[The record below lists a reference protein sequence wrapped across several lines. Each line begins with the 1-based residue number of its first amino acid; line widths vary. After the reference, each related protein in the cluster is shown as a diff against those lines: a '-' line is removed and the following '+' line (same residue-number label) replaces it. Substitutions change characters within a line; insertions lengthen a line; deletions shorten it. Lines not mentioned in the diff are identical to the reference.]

1 MSEFIPDLFDGLPE
15 VSEGDPDVSILS
27 GIRKVIQR
35 LNQELSFV
43 RELASVS
50 KNVEAIEQKLTEV
63 KATTYEVEKQ
73 QVDLLNRARQSELKH
88 EENESVLKSFSD
100 RVTTV
105 EAGAWQTGGKK
116 FDKDDGFL
124 LECAMEAVV
133 RNLLNAL

>member
-100 RVTTV
+100 RV
-105 EAGAWQTGGKK
+105 
-116 FDKDDGFL
+116 
-124 LECAMEAVV
+124 
-133 RNLLNAL
+133 RNKLPVDSIDLFRRPHKVSDTCPLFEISGIEMG